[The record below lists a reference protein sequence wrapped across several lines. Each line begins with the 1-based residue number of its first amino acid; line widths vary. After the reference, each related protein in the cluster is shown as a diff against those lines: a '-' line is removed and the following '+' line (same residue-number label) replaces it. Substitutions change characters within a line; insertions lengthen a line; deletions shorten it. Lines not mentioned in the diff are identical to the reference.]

1 MKASDHSGGQL
12 SVAIEGPCGSGKSTL
27 ANHLLEI
34 FGDQA
39 NLIHMD
45 DFFLPLELRTT
56 DRLAEPGGNID
67 YVRFHAEIACPMRIR
82 EVFTYQTYDCSI
94 HRLAGYVTV
103 HPRPLTIVEG
113 VYSLHPALGIE
124 YGLKIFLSLSKDEQR
139 RRVISRSGKELW
151 KRFGGEWIPMEN
163 RYFDGMGI
171 RSQCD
176 LILGDPYV

>member
-1 MKASDHSGGQL
+1 MLSDSRMTRIAVEAIRQRMKASDHSGGQL

-67 YVRFHAEIACPMRIR
+67 YVRFHEIGRASC
-82 EVFTYQTYDCSI
+82 
-94 HRLAGYVTV
+94 
-103 HPRPLTIVEG
+103 
-113 VYSLHPALGIE
+113 
-124 YGLKIFLSLSKDEQR
+124 
-139 RRVISRSGKELW
+139 
-151 KRFGGEWIPMEN
+151 GE
-163 RYFDGMGI
+163 
-171 RSQCD
+171 SV
-176 LILGDPYV
+176 LI